1 MVSLN
6 ENIAGVW
13 ELHPVV
19 ERSTL
24 RRSVVNFQGTSCD
37 SAASLRPPLSDVA
50 PTGTKREDC
59 GYYFLPVTQGRCQS
73 LQADFPVFTTA
84 ASRCLCGATNELAE
98 KIRAVRTTA
107 TASGVRQRVE
117 GASGQRGAT

>member
-1 MVSLN
+1 MLSLN

-24 RRSVVNFQGTSCD
+24 RRSVVNFRGTSFD
-37 SAASLRPPLSDVA
+37 SAALLRPPLSDVA

-59 GYYFLPVTQGRCQS
+59 GARLMATTS
-73 LQADFPVFTTA
+73 LLSVSRHLGTRGQQRLFP
-84 ASRCLCGATNELAE
+84 SATKVLQQLNAGGHLLRVQTYQRLA
-98 KIRAVRTTA
+98 I
-107 TASGVRQRVE
+107 
-117 GASGQRGAT
+117 